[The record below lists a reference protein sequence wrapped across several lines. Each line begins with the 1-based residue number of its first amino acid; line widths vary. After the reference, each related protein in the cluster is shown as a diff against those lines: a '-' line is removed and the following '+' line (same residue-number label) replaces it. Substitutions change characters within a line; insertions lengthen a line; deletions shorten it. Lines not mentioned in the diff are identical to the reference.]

1 MRYVHS
7 GFRDS
12 VVRLC
17 ENVIGARNGTVET
30 LSDGV
35 RKRLG
40 PVSVLFNASNALHGL
55 RNVGTTDTICHVI
68 NGKTPATPKD

>member
-1 MRYVHS
+1 MRYAHS

-17 ENVIGARNGTVET
+17 ENVIGARNGTVEA

-35 RKRLG
+35 WKRLRPG
-40 PVSVLFNASNALHGL
+40 SVLFNASNALHGL
-55 RNVGTTDTICHVI
+55 RNVGTTDTISHVI
-68 NGKTPATPKD
+68 NGKTPAAPKD